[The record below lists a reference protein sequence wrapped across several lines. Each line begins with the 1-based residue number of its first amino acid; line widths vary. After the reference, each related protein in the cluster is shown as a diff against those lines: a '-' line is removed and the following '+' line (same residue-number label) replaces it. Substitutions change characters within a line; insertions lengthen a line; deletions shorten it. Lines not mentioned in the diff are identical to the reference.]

1 MIESETE
8 TPLEDAPLDPRFSE
22 ALRALDQTLEQLKLC
37 TDDEKSRLQQEATQ
51 LRQMHEKLA
60 KGRVEIVVF
69 GEISTGKSALINA
82 LLGEQIAAV
91 DVQGGW
97 TKEVW
102 GATWSGCGYRV
113 PGFAESEIV
122 IVDTPGINEVKGD
135 QRASMAADAAQR
147 ADLILFV
154 TDSDLNEVEHAAL
167 VELVALRKPV
177 ILVLNKLD
185 LYDRSQRERL
195 TSVLRDERC
204 ADLIPANQFVTT
216 IADPREQEYIIEA
229 ADGST
234 RTEWKKPHPNVE
246 DLQSLILEILERNG
260 IELVAINAAMFAS
273 DKNDRIAAL
282 RVEMRDRRANQVIW
296 SYAVIKAGVV
306 AYTPWPVLDIIGGGA
321 VDVTMVGL
329 LARIY
334 GLNLSWTHAKHLV
347 SAILK
352 ATGWMIASEAMF
364 HLGVGLFKTAT
375 FGFGT
380 VLTHIPQGAAG
391 GYASYIVGQAAK
403 YYFEHGA
410 SWGGASPKAVVR
422 SILKETD
429 RDSVLAQ
436 LKDKINDKLTF
447 NRYARENSK
456 F

>member
-185 LYDRSQRERL
+185 LYDRSQR
-195 TSVLRDERC
+195 
-204 ADLIPANQFVTT
+204 
-216 IADPREQEYIIEA
+216 
-229 ADGST
+229 
-234 RTEWKKPHPNVE
+234 
-246 DLQSLILEILERNG
+246 NG
-260 IELVAINAAMFAS
+260 
-273 DKNDRIAAL
+273 
-282 RVEMRDRRANQVIW
+282 
-296 SYAVIKAGVV
+296 
-306 AYTPWPVLDIIGGGA
+306 
-321 VDVTMVGL
+321 
-329 LARIY
+329 
-334 GLNLSWTHAKHLV
+334 
-347 SAILK
+347 
-352 ATGWMIASEAMF
+352 
-364 HLGVGLFKTAT
+364 
-375 FGFGT
+375 
-380 VLTHIPQGAAG
+380 
-391 GYASYIVGQAAK
+391 
-403 YYFEHGA
+403 
-410 SWGGASPKAVVR
+410 
-422 SILKETD
+422 
-429 RDSVLAQ
+429 
-436 LKDKINDKLTF
+436 
-447 NRYARENSK
+447 
-456 F
+456 